1 MWGFVGEFL
10 FVFFLNGV
18 NEDDGWLLMLMYD
31 VVEYWLDIVILDVC
45 DLNKKFVVRLY
56 LKYYIFYGLYGS
68 FIFNYF

>member
-1 MWGFVGEFL
+1 M
-10 FVFFLNGV
+10 